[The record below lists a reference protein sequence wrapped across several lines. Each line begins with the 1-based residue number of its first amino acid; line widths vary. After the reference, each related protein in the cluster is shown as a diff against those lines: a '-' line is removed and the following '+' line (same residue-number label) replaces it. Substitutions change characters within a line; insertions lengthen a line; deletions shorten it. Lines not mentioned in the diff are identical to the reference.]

1 MTLPTTEQNRRGGS
15 RFAPCVWVLASCSG
29 MGFRVVGSWGCWFTG
44 GLGCGKIAPYAY
56 RFMCE
61 PGRIC
66 DLEVATSPQ
75 LRL

>member
-44 GLGCGKIAPYAY
+44 GLGCGKIV
-56 RFMCE
+56 MH
-61 PGRIC
+61 I
-66 DLEVATSPQ
+66 DLYVNLAAFVI
-75 LRL
+75 